1 MTRDRIYGYFIEKDN
16 NCAET
21 MLRALNDEYQLGI
34 PDDSVKLVGGF
45 EGEWAAGRPAAPCA
59 EDVPPSATGSLRKGP
74 MQPLSLNRPWL
85 RLRRNSW
92 SVLVQMPAVS
102 W

>member
-45 EGEWAAGRPAAPCA
+45 GGGMGCGKACGALCGGYPFFYEGDLPCQ
-59 EDVPPSATGSLRKGP
+59 R
-74 MQPLSLNRPWL
+74 
-85 RLRRNSW
+85 
-92 SVLVQMPAVS
+92 
-102 W
+102 

>member
-34 PDDSVKLVGGF
+34 PDD
-45 EGEWAAGRPAAPCA
+45 AGRPAAPCA

-85 RLRRNSW
+85 RLQRNSW